1 MINLDFIINF
11 AKEHVELCFS
21 IGAFFIYVLLY
32 FIALFKNKHKEKDIY
47 KNKILSILD
56 QVPVLV
62 KEAES
67 LIGSGH
73 GDVKKKFVLSSIE
86 KLCELINI
94 NLNDFDFD
102 RLVENILATPIKRGG
117 P

>member
-1 MINLDFIINF
+1 MINLDFIIDF
-11 AKEHVELCFS
+11 VKVHPELCFS
-21 IGAFFIYVLLY
+21 IAAFFIYVLLY
-32 FIALFKNKHKEKDIY
+32 IVALIKNKHKDKIKY
-47 KNKILSILD
+47 KKKILSIID

-86 KLCELINI
+86 KLCKLIDV